1 MQQKTGD
8 DDKPVK
14 KDCKILIVGTPGD
27 LKSILDVIGMLDM
40 LLNGHDQLT
49 VISNDVYPNVPSL
62 LPSKLEP
69 VILEEDRKPEI
80 NGSVHSTRGA
90 KKKIW
95 QQQKPMNKSIRR
107 KH

>member
-1 MQQKTGD
+1 
-8 DDKPVK
+8 V
-14 KDCKILIVGTPGD
+14 
-27 LKSILDVIGMLDM
+27 
-40 LLNGHDQLT
+40 LLSGHDQLI
-49 VISNDVYPNVPSL
+49 VISNNVYPNVPSL

-69 VILEEDRKPEI
+69 VILMEDRKPEI
-80 NGSVHSTRGA
+80 DSSARSTRGA